1 MSVRSLAGIVTLWHV
16 QSSSGFWRCDR
27 TPIRHACL
35 PIRRLFINQPGT
47 RVSELP
53 TAERESC
60 RSPHELRGKKSEIID
75 RLESVTMTTTKKTAP
90 FESMGTVP
98 ISELITSMWFSSR
111 EHKSQAE
118 KERQLNFLINAG
130 VGKCAHPSLS
140 FNLI

>member
-1 MSVRSLAGIVTLWHV
+1 MSVWSLAGVVILWYI
-16 QSSSGFWRCDR
+16 QLSSGFWRCGR

-35 PIRRLFINQPGT
+35 PIRQLFMNQPGT

-60 RSPHELRGKKSEIID
+60 SSPHELGGEKSEIID

-90 FESMGTVP
+90 FESIRAVP

-111 EHKSQAE
+111 EHKPQAE

-130 VGKCAHPSLS
+130 IGKCAHPSLL